1 MAHQRHLQHGGEPKP
16 KHRVA
21 VWRCFV
27 YDEKGGLP
35 WLYSEAVLCRV
46 YHCLPSE
53 LDGEDA
59 RRVLRGASL
68 LALGGIAQRFA
79 ADQTSLAPQ
88 EYEQIRDLIG
98 KA

>member
-1 MAHQRHLQHGGEPKP
+1 MAHQHRVQQGGEAQPSD
-16 KHRVA
+16 RVA

-27 YDEKGGLP
+27 HNERRGLP
-35 WLYSEAVLCRV
+35 WLYSEAVLCRA

-68 LALGGIAQRFA
+68 LALSGIAQRFA